1 MRILVVNPNSTASMT
16 AKIGRAAQLVAAPGT
31 EILAVN
37 PPDTPAS
44 IEGYVDEAL
53 CLPGLLA
60 TIDRYAGPGAGGPGV
75 HGDVA
80 GTVIACFDDPG
91 LDAARALTAKPVVGV
106 CEAAVRMATL
116 VAGRFSIV
124 TTTSRSVPAIEHLAQ
139 RYGVAGRCRVR
150 AAAVPVLAL
159 EEPGSDARRRVGAEI
174 ARALEEDGAEA
185 IVLGCAGMADLARD
199 YTAEFG
205 VPVIDGV
212 TAAVKLVEGLAA
224 LGLTTA
230 KRGGYAFPAPK

>member
-60 TIDRYAGPGAGGPGV
+60 TIGRYAGSGV
-75 HGDVA
+75 GEDVA

-91 LDAARALTAKPVVGV
+91 LDAARALTARPVVGV

-139 RYGVAGRCRVR
+139 RYGVARRCRVR

-159 EEPGSDARRRVGAEI
+159 EEPGSDARRRVAAEI

-199 YTAEFG
+199 YRAEFG

-230 KRGGYAFPAPK
+230 KRGGYAYPAPK

>member
-16 AKIGRAAQLVAAPGT
+16 AKIGRAAQSVASPGT

-60 TIDRYAGPGAGGPGV
+60 TIGRHAGPGGD
-75 HGDVA
+75 GDVA

-91 LDAARALTAKPVVGV
+91 LDAARALTATPVVGV

-159 EEPGSDARRRVGAEI
+159 EEPGSDARRRVAAEI

>member
-16 AKIGRAAQLVAAPGT
+16 AKIGRAAQSVASPGT

-60 TIDRYAGPGAGGPGV
+60 TIGRHAGPAV
-75 HGDVA
+75 DGDVA

-91 LDAARALTAKPVVGV
+91 LDAARALTARPVVGV

-159 EEPGSDARRRVGAEI
+159 EEPGSDARRRVAEEI

-199 YTAEFG
+199 YAAEFG

-230 KRGGYAFPAPK
+230 KRGGYAFPAAK